1 METQTIYL
9 IRAIKHSDDPFF
21 FPKWHIS
28 PLCSFVCWWCTASL
42 EDIVFNTKPHKFTSW
57 GASLADI
64 SLALSLTGTG
74 CLLVNVSFLSRPRAQ
89 PETSEQLWNWM
100 QSTVSL
106 GVFMQS
112 GSEQAEVRWC
122 QWRVKSA
129 GWIDTRMTD
138 TCKIHSRLRERRI
151 ICLALHK
158 TLSNTAEGSLPPSP
172 PRYEERNPVWS

>member
-1 METQTIYL
+1 MTLFSQMTNFSALL
-9 IRAIKHSDDPFF
+9 ICMLMMHGITWGYRFQH
-21 FPKWHIS
+21 
-28 PLCSFVCWWCTASL
+28 
-42 EDIVFNTKPHKFTSW
+42 EPHRFMSW
-57 GASLADI
+57 GASLADT
-64 SLALSLTGTG
+64 SLALSLTGTV

-100 QSTVSL
+100 QSTVSP

-138 TCKIHSRLRERRI
+138 TCKIHSRLWERRI
-151 ICLALHK
+151 ICLVLHK
-158 TLSNTAEGSLPPSP
+158 TLSNTAEGSHPPSLPPP
-172 PRYEERNPVWS
+172 WYEKRNPVWS